1 MDFINQESESF
12 SWFAEDHKTII
23 PLQVTDHLSFIVM
36 FVIMPSFCPKKTKLY
51 TEDWIGL
58 KTLDEA
64 GKLHFMS
71 VEVF

>member
-12 SWFAEDHKTII
+12 SWFDEDHKTII
-23 PLQVTDHLSFIVM
+23 PLQVTIIYFIQM

-51 TEDWIGL
+51 TEDGIGL
-58 KTLDEA
+58 KTLDDA